1 MLPLFLSIERTISW
15 MGCGHSDNFGRVP
28 SLPADPASGD
38 CTNRGWWT
46 ALRNLVWILHLRTL
60 PVHATVLMHGGL
72 QRGVG
77 FSSWSRADLLGDSQL
92 DVWIYKTIDCQ
103 QACRH
108 MSGSSLRSLVAQ
120 HGSLCAS
127 LLSRRTKRD
136 WPAAWI
142 LLVKALLLLSTGN
155 CTCKK
160 EGGMRRPAELG
171 ILPR

>member
-1 MLPLFLSIERTISW
+1 MNTVVLLLYPPTTLAADKFTT
-15 MGCGHSDNFGRVP
+15 V
-28 SLPADPASGD
+28 SLD
-38 CTNRGWWT
+38 RT

-142 LLVKALLLLSTGN
+142 LLVKAFLLLSTGN

-160 EGGMRRPAELG
+160 EGGMRTRAELG